1 MLEMFWGAIFCAALL
16 FFPSVFIYAL
26 VQDLRAWRVQLRLQ
40 RMDRTRGFPVIP
52 AGNPSTPP
60 GNRINR

>member
-1 MLEMFWGAIFCAALL
+1 MLEMFWGTIFCAALL

-26 VQDLRAWRVQLRLQ
+26 VQDLRTWRVQLRLQ
-40 RMDRTRGFPVIP
+40 CMDRSRGFPVI
-52 AGNPSTPP
+52 AADDSSTPP